1 MGVDP
6 DGNAYAVCVDYRN
19 GNWDIYFS
27 HRQGQI
33 CAEEEF
39 VRALGRLALLGS
51 GLDRF
56 VKLGHAAGT
65 DHPGS

>member
-39 VRALGRLALLGS
+39 VRALDRLALLGS
-51 GLDRF
+51 GLA
-56 VKLGHAAGT
+56 LTAL
-65 DHPGS
+65 